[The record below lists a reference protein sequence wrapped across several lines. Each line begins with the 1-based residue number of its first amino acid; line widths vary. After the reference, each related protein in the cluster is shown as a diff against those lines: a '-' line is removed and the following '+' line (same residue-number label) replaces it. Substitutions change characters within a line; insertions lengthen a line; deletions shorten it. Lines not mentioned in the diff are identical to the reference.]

1 MEILN
6 VILFKN
12 VKQLFLKPMLY
23 YAFEFINVYIF
34 KGDYE
39 ALFEKGLLF
48 IYRLRNP
55 VTLTFSH
62 TKKKIFYN
70 VIFILFCLNLE
81 AN

>member
-55 VTLTFSH
+55 
-62 TKKKIFYN
+62 
-70 VIFILFCLNLE
+70 
-81 AN
+81 